1 LPSTSA
7 SARHL
12 VTGVAG
18 FIGSHLA
25 ERLVADGHQVIGVD
39 SFTDYYDRRLKEAN
53 LAGLGR
59 EPRFILVEQDLLAA
73 NLPRLLDGVVAVYHQ
88 AGQPGVR
95 ASWGTSFE
103 PYVRCNILATQALL
117 EAARSAGRLERL
129 VYASSSSIYGNADD
143 LPTRETAL
151 PRPVSPYGVTKLAA
165 EHLCVLYA
173 ALGVPTVSLRYFTV
187 YGPRQRP
194 DMAFNRFI
202 HALLEGGEIAINGD
216 GEQTRDFTY
225 VDDIVDANLAAA
237 AAPVDRVAGK
247 VYNLGGGSQITV
259 NQVLAMLEALTERR
273 VTVRHQP
280 EPPGEARHTRAG
292 CGAAQADLGWRPRH
306 TLESGLRAEVDWIA
320 RQVAA

>member
-117 EAARSAGRLERL
+117 EAGRAGGRR
-129 VYASSSSIYGNADD
+129 G
-143 LPTRETAL
+143 
-151 PRPVSPYGVTKLAA
+151 
-165 EHLCVLYA
+165 
-173 ALGVPTVSLRYFTV
+173 
-187 YGPRQRP
+187 
-194 DMAFNRFI
+194 
-202 HALLEGGEIAINGD
+202 
-216 GEQTRDFTY
+216 
-225 VDDIVDANLAAA
+225 
-237 AAPVDRVAGK
+237 
-247 VYNLGGGSQITV
+247 
-259 NQVLAMLEALTERR
+259 RR
-273 VTVRHQP
+273 V
-280 EPPGEARHTRAG
+280 
-292 CGAAQADLGWRPRH
+292 
-306 TLESGLRAEVDWIA
+306 
-320 RQVAA
+320 